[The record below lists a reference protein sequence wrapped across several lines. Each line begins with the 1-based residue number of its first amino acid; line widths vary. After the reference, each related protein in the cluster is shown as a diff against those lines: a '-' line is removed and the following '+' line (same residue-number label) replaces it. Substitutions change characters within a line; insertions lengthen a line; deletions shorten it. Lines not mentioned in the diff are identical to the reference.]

1 MAPGTRTGRSR
12 FTLIFLLLTSAT
24 LLTLDAREFEPL
36 QRTEE
41 TLTDLISP
49 VRSGADRLFE
59 PVGDAWAGIT
69 GYDELKDENQ
79 ELRAELQKL
88 EGQRIL
94 DSDAAIRLE
103 ALLDELGLP
112 YVQDIPNVV
121 GEVITAN
128 VGNFDRYSVQ
138 INRGADD
145 GVLNGMPVVTRGG
158 LIGRIDGDPGRG
170 HSRVT
175 LLTDPGFEV
184 GVLVVGTDDVAL
196 ASGGGHGVPLMVTK
210 GLEIETEVAIGHQVV
225 TSGVDRS
232 RYPPGIP
239 IGTVRNIDFDEAR
252 LLQILTVEPSAN
264 TDNLS
269 FVTVLLYDPLGETP

>member
-1 MAPGTRTGRSR
+1 MATGTRTGRSR
-12 FTLIFLLLTSAT
+12 FTLIFLLLSSAT

-41 TLTDLISP
+41 TLSSLISP
-49 VRSGADRLFE
+49 LRSGADRVFE
-59 PVGDAWAGIT
+59 PVGNAWSGIT
-69 GYDELKDENQ
+69 GYDELESENEALRQ
-79 ELRAELQKL
+79 ELQELDAQEIL
-88 EGQRIL
+88 E
-94 DSDAAIRLE
+94 SDAAIRLE
-103 ALLDELGLP
+103 SLLDELGLP

-121 GEVITAN
+121 GEVVIAN

-138 INRGADD
+138 INRGSED
-145 GVLNGMPVVTRGG
+145 GIRNGMPVVTRGG

-184 GVLVVGTDDVAL
+184 GVLAVGTDDVAL
-196 ASGGGHGVPLMVTK
+196 ASGGGHGEPLMVAK
-210 GLEIETEVAIGHQVV
+210 GLEIDTEVDIGHEVV

-239 IGTVRNIDFDEAR
+239 IGTVTDIDYDEAR
-252 LLQILTVEPSAN
+252 LFQLLTVEPSAN

-269 FVTVLLYDPLGETP
+269 FVTVLLYDPLAEES

>member
-1 MAPGTRTGRSR
+1 MATGTRTARSR
-12 FTLIFLLLTSAT
+12 FTLIFLLLSSAT
-24 LLTLDAREFEPL
+24 LLTLDARDFEPL

-49 VRSGADRLFE
+49 LRSGADRLFE
-59 PVGDAWAGIT
+59 PVGDAWTGVT
-69 GYDELKDENQ
+69 GYDELEAENQ
-79 ELRAELQKL
+79 LLREELQKL
-88 EGQRIL
+88 EGQQIL

-103 ALLDELGLP
+103 SLLDVLGLP

-121 GEVITAN
+121 GEVVTAN

-138 INRGADD
+138 INRGSED
-145 GVLNGMPVVTRGG
+145 GIRNGMPVVTRGG

-175 LLTDPGFEV
+175 LLTDPSFEV
-184 GVLVVGTDDVAL
+184 GVLVVGTNDVAL
-196 ASGGGHGVPLMVTK
+196 ASGSGHGGPLMVTK
-210 GLEIETEVAIGHQVV
+210 GLEIDTEVAVGHEVV

-239 IGTVRNIDFDEAR
+239 IGIVTDIDFDEAR
-252 LLQILTVEPSAN
+252 LLQLLTVEPSAN

-269 FVTVLLYDPLGETP
+269 FVTVLLYDPLGEES

>member
-1 MAPGTRTGRSR
+1 MAAGTRTGRSR
-12 FTLIFLLLTSAT
+12 FTLIFLLLSSAT

-41 TLTDLISP
+41 TLTNLISP
-49 VRSGADRLFE
+49 LRAGADRLFE
-59 PVGDAWAGIT
+59 PIGDAWAGIT
-69 GYDELKDENQ
+69 GYDDLEAENQ
-79 ELRAELQKL
+79 KLRDGLQQL
-88 EGQRIL
+88 EAQQIL

-103 ALLDELGLP
+103 LLLAELGLP

-121 GEVITAN
+121 AEVVTAN

-138 INRGADD
+138 INRGSED
-145 GVLNGMPVVTRGG
+145 GIRNGMPVVTRGG

-175 LLTDPGFEV
+175 LLTDPDFEV
-184 GVLVVGTDDVAL
+184 GVLAVGTDDVAL
-196 ASGGGHGVPLMVTK
+196 ASGGGYGEPLMVTK
-210 GLEIETEVAIGHQVV
+210 GLGIDTEVAVGQEVV

-232 RYPPGIP
+232 RYPAGIP
-239 IGTVRNIDFDEAR
+239 IGTVTDVDYDEAR
-252 LLQILTVEPSAN
+252 LMQLLTVEPSAN

-269 FVTVLLYDPLGETP
+269 FVTVMLYDPLNEGS

>member
-1 MAPGTRTGRSR
+1 MATSTRTGRSR
-12 FTLIFLLLTSAT
+12 FTLIFLLLASAT
-24 LLTLDAREFEPL
+24 LLTLDARDFEPL

-49 VRSGADRLFE
+49 VRSGADRLFG

-69 GYDELKDENQ
+69 DYDELKAENQ
-79 ELRAELQKL
+79 ELRSELQKL
-88 EGQRIL
+88 EGQQIL
-94 DSDAAIRLE
+94 DSDATIRLE

-121 GEVITAN
+121 AEVVTAN

-145 GVLNGMPVVTRGG
+145 GIRNGMPVVTRGG

-170 HSRVT
+170 HSRVA

-184 GVLVVGTDDVAL
+184 GVLVVGTEDVAL
-196 ASGGGHGVPLMVTK
+196 AEGGGHSEPLMVTK
-210 GLEIETEVAIGHQVV
+210 GLEIETEVAVGHEVV

-239 IGTVRNIDFDEAR
+239 IGTVSEIDFDEAR
-252 LLQILTVEPSAN
+252 LLQLLTVEPSAN

-269 FVTVLLYDPLGETP
+269 FVTVLLYDPLEETP

>member
-1 MAPGTRTGRSR
+1 MATGTRTGRSR
-12 FTLIFLLLTSAT
+12 FTLIFLLLSSAT

-41 TLTDLISP
+41 TLSDLISP
-49 VRSGADRLFE
+49 LRTGADRVFE

-69 GYDELKDENQ
+69 GYDELEAENEALRQ
-79 ELRAELQKL
+79 ELQML

-94 DSDAAIRLE
+94 DTDASIRLE
-103 ALLDELGLP
+103 LLLDELGLP

-121 GEVITAN
+121 GEVVTAN
-128 VGNFDRYSVQ
+128 VGNFDRSSVQ
-138 INRGADD
+138 INRGSDD
-145 GVLNGMPVVTRGG
+145 GIRNGMPVVTRGG

-184 GVLVVGTDDVAL
+184 GVLVVGTNDVAL
-196 ASGGGHGVPLMVTK
+196 ASGSGHGGPLMVTK
-210 GLEIETEVAIGHQVV
+210 GLEIDTEVAVGHEVV

-239 IGTVRNIDFDEAR
+239 IGIVTDIDFDEAR
-252 LLQILTVEPSAN
+252 LLQLLTVEASAN

-269 FVTVLLYDPLGETP
+269 FVTVLLYDPLAEDS

>member
-1 MAPGTRTGRSR
+1 MATGTRTARSR
-12 FTLIFLLLTSAT
+12 FTLIFLLLSSAT
-24 LLTLDAREFEPL
+24 LLTLDARDFEPL

-49 VRSGADRLFE
+49 LRSGADRLFE
-59 PVGDAWAGIT
+59 PVGDAWTGVT
-69 GYDELKDENQ
+69 GYDELEAENQ
-79 ELRAELQKL
+79 LLREELQKF
-88 EGQRIL
+88 EGQQIL

-103 ALLDELGLP
+103 SLLDSLGLP

-121 GEVITAN
+121 GEVVTAN

-138 INRGADD
+138 INRGSED
-145 GVLNGMPVVTRGG
+145 GVRNGMPVVTRGG

-175 LLTDPGFEV
+175 LLTDPSFEV

-196 ASGGGHGVPLMVTK
+196 ASGGGHGEPLMVTK
-210 GLEIETEVAIGHQVV
+210 GLEIDTEVAVGHEVV

-232 RYPPGIP
+232 RYPSGIP
-239 IGTVRNIDFDEAR
+239 IGIVTDIDFDEAR
-252 LLQILTVEPSAN
+252 LLQLLTVEPSAN

-269 FVTVLLYDPLGETP
+269 FVTVLLYDPLAEEP

>member
-1 MAPGTRTGRSR
+1 MATGTRTGRSR
-12 FTLIFLLLTSAT
+12 FTLIFLLLSSAT
-24 LLTLDAREFEPL
+24 LLTLDARDFEPL

-49 VRSGADRLFE
+49 LRSGADRLFE
-59 PVGDAWAGIT
+59 PFGDAWVGIT
-69 GYDELKDENQ
+69 GYDEMEAENQ
-79 ELRAELQKL
+79 TLREELQQL
-88 EGQRIL
+88 EGQQIL

-103 ALLDELGLP
+103 SLLDELGLP

-121 GEVITAN
+121 GEVVTAN

-138 INRGADD
+138 INRGSQD
-145 GVLNGMPVVTRGG
+145 GIRNGMPVVTRGG

-175 LLTDPGFEV
+175 LLTDPSFEV
-184 GVLVVGTDDVAL
+184 GVLAVGTDDVAL
-196 ASGGGHGVPLMVTK
+196 ASGSGHGEPLMVRK
-210 GLEIETEVAIGHQVV
+210 GLEIDTEVAVGQEVV

-239 IGTVRNIDFDEAR
+239 IGTVTNFDYDEAR

-269 FVTVLLYDPLGETP
+269 FVTVLLYDPLAEES

>member
-1 MAPGTRTGRSR
+1 MAAGTRTGRSR
-12 FTLIFLLLTSAT
+12 FTLIFLLLSSAT
-24 LLTLDAREFEPL
+24 LLTLDARDFEPL

-49 VRSGADRLFE
+49 LRTGADRLFE
-59 PVGDAWAGIT
+59 PIGDAWAGVT
-69 GYDELKDENQ
+69 GYDELEAENQ
-79 ELRAELQKL
+79 VLRDELQQL
-88 EGQRIL
+88 EGQQIL

-121 GEVITAN
+121 AEVVTAN
-128 VGNFDRYSVQ
+128 VGNFDRFSVQ
-138 INRGADD
+138 INRGSED
-145 GVLNGMPVVTRGG
+145 GILNGMPVVTRGG

-170 HSRVT
+170 HSRVA
-175 LLTDPGFEV
+175 LLTDPSFEV
-184 GVLVVGTDDVAL
+184 GVLAVGTDDVAL
-196 ASGGGHGVPLMVTK
+196 ASGSGHGEPLMVTK
-210 GLEIETEVAIGHQVV
+210 GLEIDTEVAVGQDVV

-239 IGTVRNIDFDEAR
+239 IGTVTEIDFDEAR
-252 LLQILTVEPSAN
+252 LLQLLTVEPSAN

-269 FVTVLLYDPLGETP
+269 FVTVLLYDPLAEDS

>member
-1 MAPGTRTGRSR
+1 MATGTRTGRSR
-12 FTLIFLLLTSAT
+12 FTLIFLLLSSAT

-41 TLTDLISP
+41 TLSALISP
-49 VRSGADRLFE
+49 LQTGADRVFE

-69 GYDELKDENQ
+69 GYDELKSEN
-79 ELRAELQKL
+79 EALRAELQKL
-88 EGQRIL
+88 EGQQIL

-103 ALLDELGLP
+103 SLLDELGLP

-121 GEVITAN
+121 AEVVTAN

-138 INRGADD
+138 INRGSED
-145 GVLNGMPVVTRGG
+145 GIRNGMPVVTRGG

-184 GVLVVGTDDVAL
+184 GVLAVGTDDVAL
-196 ASGGGHGVPLMVTK
+196 ASGGGHGEPLMVTK
-210 GLEIETEVAIGHQVV
+210 GLEIDTEVAVGHEVV

-239 IGTVRNIDFDEAR
+239 IGTVTDIDYDEAR
-252 LLQILTVEPSAN
+252 LLQLLTVEPSAN

-269 FVTVLLYDPLGETP
+269 FVTVLLYDPLSEES

>member
-1 MAPGTRTGRSR
+1 MATGTRTGRSR
-12 FTLIFLLLTSAT
+12 FTLIFLLLSSAT

-41 TLTDLISP
+41 TLTDVISP
-49 VRSGADRLFE
+49 LRSGADRLFE
-59 PVGDAWAGIT
+59 PVGDAWAGVT

-79 ELRAELQKL
+79 VLRNELQQL
-88 EGQRIL
+88 EAQKIL

-103 ALLDELGLP
+103 LLLDELSLP

-121 GEVITAN
+121 GEVVTAN

-138 INRGADD
+138 INRGSND
-145 GVLNGMPVVTRGG
+145 GVRNGMPVITRGG

-175 LLTDPGFEV
+175 LLADPSFEV

-196 ASGGGHGVPLMVTK
+196 ASGSGGGEPLMVRK
-210 GLEIETEVAIGHQVV
+210 GLEIDTEVAVGHEVV

-239 IGTVRNIDFDEAR
+239 IGTVTDIDYDEAR

-269 FVTVLLYDPLGETP
+269 FVTVLLYDPLTEES

>member
-1 MAPGTRTGRSR
+1 MATGTRTARSR
-12 FTLIFLLLTSAT
+12 FTLIFLLLSSAT

-49 VRSGADRLFE
+49 LRSGADRLFG

-69 GYDELKDENQ
+69 GYDDLKAENQ
-79 ELRAELQKL
+79 VLREELQKL
-88 EGQRIL
+88 EGQQIL

-103 ALLDELGLP
+103 SLLDELGLP
-112 YVQDIPNVV
+112 YVQDVPNVV
-121 GEVITAN
+121 GEVVTAN

-138 INRGADD
+138 INRGSED
-145 GVLNGMPVVTRGG
+145 GIRNGMPVVTRGG
-158 LIGRIDGDPGRG
+158 LIGRIDGDPGRRY
-170 HSRVT
+170 SQVT
-175 LLTDPGFEV
+175 LLTDPSFEV

-196 ASGGGHGVPLMVTK
+196 AMGSGHGEPLMVTK
-210 GLEIETEVAIGHQVV
+210 GLEIDTEVAVGHEVV

-239 IGTVRNIDFDEAR
+239 IGIVTDIDFDEAR
-252 LLQILTVEPSAN
+252 LLQLLTVEPSAN

-269 FVTVLLYDPLGETP
+269 FVTVLLYDPLGEES

>member
-1 MAPGTRTGRSR
+1 MATGTRTGRSR
-12 FTLIFLLLTSAT
+12 FTLIFLLLSSAT

-41 TLTDLISP
+41 TLSDLISP
-49 VRSGADRLFE
+49 LQTGADRVFE
-59 PVGDAWAGIT
+59 PVGDAWTGIT
-69 GYDELKDENQ
+69 GYEA
-79 ELRAELQKL
+79 LRAELQKL
-88 EGQRIL
+88 EGQQIL

-121 GEVITAN
+121 AEVVTAN

-138 INRGADD
+138 INRGSED
-145 GVLNGMPVVTRGG
+145 GIRNGMPVVTRGG

-184 GVLVVGTDDVAL
+184 GVLAVGTDDVAL
-196 ASGGGHGVPLMVTK
+196 ASGGGHGEPLMVTK
-210 GLEIETEVAIGHQVV
+210 GLEIDTEVAVGHEVV

-239 IGTVRNIDFDEAR
+239 IGTVTDIDYDEAR
-252 LLQILTVEPSAN
+252 LLQLLTVEPSAN

-269 FVTVLLYDPLGETP
+269 FVTVLLYDPLSEES

>member
-1 MAPGTRTGRSR
+1 MATGTRTGRSR
-12 FTLIFLLLTSAT
+12 VTLIFLLLSSAT
-24 LLTLDAREFEPL
+24 LLTLDARDFEPL

-49 VRSGADRLFE
+49 LRSGTDRLFD
-59 PVGDAWAGIT
+59 PVGDAWTGVT
-69 GYDELKDENQ
+69 GYDELEAENRRLRDELQ
-79 ELRAELQKL
+79 ELEAQ
-88 EGQRIL
+88 QIL
-94 DSDAAIRLE
+94 DTDAAILLE
-103 ALLDELGLP
+103 SLLNQLGLP
-112 YVQDIPNVV
+112 YVQDIPNIVAQVV
-121 GEVITAN
+121 TAN

-138 INRGADD
+138 INRGSQD
-145 GVLNGMPVVTRGG
+145 GIRNGMPVVTRGG

-170 HSRVT
+170 HARVA
-175 LLTDPGFEV
+175 LITDPGFEI

-196 ASGGGHGVPLMVTK
+196 ASGSGHDEPLVVGK
-210 GLEIETEVAIGHQVV
+210 GLEIDTEVAVGQEVV

-239 IGTVRNIDFDEAR
+239 IGTVTDIDFDEAR

-269 FVTVLLYDPLGETP
+269 FVTVLLYDPLAEES

>member
-1 MAPGTRTGRSR
+1 MATGTRTGRSR
-12 FTLIFLLLTSAT
+12 FTLIFLLLSSAT

-41 TLTDLISP
+41 TLSDLISP
-49 VRSGADRLFE
+49 LRTGADRIFE

-69 GYDELKDENQ
+69 GYDELEAEN
-79 ELRAELQKL
+79 EALRLELQML
-88 EGQRIL
+88 EAQHIL
-94 DSDAAIRLE
+94 ESDAAIRLE
-103 ALLDELGLP
+103 LLLDELGLP

-121 GEVITAN
+121 GEVVTAN

-138 INRGADD
+138 INRGTED
-145 GVLNGMPVVTRGG
+145 GIRNGMPVVTRGG

-175 LLTDPGFEV
+175 LISDPGFEV

-196 ASGGGHGVPLMVTK
+196 ASGGGHGEPLMVTK
-210 GLEIETEVAIGHQVV
+210 GLEIDTEVDVGHEVV

-239 IGTVRNIDFDEAR
+239 IGTVTDIDYDEAR
-252 LLQILTVEPSAN
+252 LLQLLTVEPSAN
-264 TDNLS
+264 TDNLG
-269 FVTVLLYDPLGETP
+269 FVTVLLYDPLADES